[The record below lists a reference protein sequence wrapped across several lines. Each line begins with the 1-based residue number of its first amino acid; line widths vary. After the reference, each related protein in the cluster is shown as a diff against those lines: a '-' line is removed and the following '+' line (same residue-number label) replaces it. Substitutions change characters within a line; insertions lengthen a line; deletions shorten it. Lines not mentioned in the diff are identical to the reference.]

1 MELSVASLIQSGS
14 YSPAKPER
22 REISWVNPNGETCT
36 AAVFIRKKSFATAC
50 IESNHYSSGI
60 GSLTSRIVS
69 SVVDEGGKNLFEID
83 DIMGNDAHGPI
94 CDSLGMAL
102 IGAINEV
109 NGFGLKPDP
118 KALPPTTNSGVNS
131 SSQALAEEPSKK
143 PSKTSRIEKSSTGL
157 PTDQS
162 SAP

>member
-1 MELSVASLIQSGS
+1 MELSVASLIQLGS

-22 REISWVNPNGETCT
+22 REIEWINPNGETCT
-36 AAVFIRKKSFATAC
+36 AAVFIRKKSFLTAN
-50 IESNHYSSGI
+50 IEANNYHSGI
-60 GSLTSRIVS
+60 DLLTSRIVS
-69 SVVDEGGKNLFEID
+69 SIVDEHGKPLFEID
-83 DIMGNDAHGPI
+83 DILGNDAHGPI

-118 KALPPTTNSGVNS
+118 KALPPTTNSGTSS
-131 SSQALAEEPSKK
+131 SSQALADEPSKK
-143 PSKTSRIEKSSTGL
+143 PSKTSRTEKSLTGS
-157 PTDQS
+157 PTEQS

>member
-22 REISWVNPNGETCT
+22 REISWKNSNGETNK
-36 AAVFIRKKSFATAC
+36 AVVFIRKESFATAQA
-50 IESNHYSSGI
+50 EARNYNLGVDW
-60 GSLTSRIVS
+60 LTSRIVS
-69 SVVDEGGKNLFEID
+69 SIVDEHGKPLFEVD
-83 DIMGNDAHGPI
+83 DILGNDAHGPI
-94 CDSLGMAL
+94 CDSLGYAL

-118 KALPPTTNSGVNS
+118 KALPPTTNSGTNS
-131 SSQALAEEPSKK
+131 SSQALADEPSKK
-143 PSKTSRIEKSSTGL
+143 PSKTSRTEKSSTGS
-157 PTDQS
+157 PTEQS

>member
-22 REISWVNPNGETCT
+22 REISWINPAGDTCKAT
-36 AAVFIRKKSFATAC
+36 VFIRKKSFATAN
-50 IESNHYSSGI
+50 IEANNYNNGVD
-60 GSLTSRIVS
+60 SLTSRIVS
-69 SVVDEGGKNLFEID
+69 SVVDEQGKPLFEID
-83 DIMGNDAHGPI
+83 DILGNEAHGPI

-109 NGFGLKPDP
+109 NGIGLKPDP
-118 KALPPTTNSGVNS
+118 ETLPPTQNSGTS
-131 SSQALAEEPSKK
+131 SCSQESADELSKK
-143 PSKTSRIEKSSTGL
+143 PSKTSRIEKLSTGS
-157 PTDQS
+157 PTEQS